1 MAICAPKV
9 CLPKHIT
16 CPGDGSSRNLIPRS
30 LQGRRKKS
38 DLRIREVY
46 TLSALQTWRANENIH
61 RHDVKNKKICW
72 FWMVKRCLV
81 HLCSRQM
88 WQMLQLLGIGP
99 ASVTVQRCQ
108 WQLPPSTSIENKKHY
123 LLYIFVSHVSF
134 QLVPSWYPGGCC
146 PETLGRHDTVAWE
159 EHDPGPMSI
168 TWVIGVLHPPI
179 LSPEVHV
186 GWSAVQVLYNV
197 TVERICKM

>member
-1 MAICAPKV
+1 MAIWAPKL

-61 RHDVKNKKICW
+61 RHDVKNKKVCW
-72 FWMVKRCLV
+72 FWMVKRFLV
-81 HLCSRQM
+81 HMCSRQM

-99 ASVTVQRCQ
+99 ASVTAQRCCEGSYL
-108 WQLPPSTSIENKKHY
+108 QLLLLKDRVYT
-123 LLYIFVSHVSF
+123 LYICKSRSF

-159 EHDPGPMSI
+159 EHDPGPMELVSHLCCI
-168 TWVIGVLHPPI
+168 TI

-186 GWSAVQVLYNV
+186 GWSGCISFVQCHCGENL
-197 TVERICKM
+197 